1 MLPLLHY
8 IPERLLGNWKTRAK
22 HVGSEMNK
30 LYSDMLQLIRKR
42 REEKGKM
49 STFMDRILD
58 QEDKLDFDD
67 HQLYFL
73 GGTMMEGV
81 RNLARSVSSS
91 CADIRRHRIRLLR
104 SSLLAF

>member
-1 MLPLLHY
+1 
-8 IPERLLGNWKTRAK
+8 
-22 HVGSEMNK
+22 MNK
-30 LYSDMLQLIRKR
+30 LYNDMLQLIRKR

-81 RNLARSVSSS
+81 RIAPFQF
-91 CADIRRHRIRLLR
+91 LR
-104 SSLLAF
+104 AVLTYIGL